1 MGASLPQDFFNIMA
15 DLVTLQEY
23 KDFAGLQ
30 GVQNDARLNTI
41 IDNVSQLVKTYCGTT
56 IIDFA
61 STDKTEFFNIADDH
75 VDRIILAESPL
86 ISVSQVQERESQADA
101 YVTLITENSDSSDK
115 YEYMIDTVTDSI
127 VRTNS
132 TTDIPFPRGRKA
144 VKVVYRAG
152 YSSTPEDLKL
162 ACFDLVKYYLKDE
175 RKDRMTIAGA
185 TVENAVSTSIRNNA
199 GFPDHIK
206 RVLDMYKI
214 YS

>member
-1 MGASLPQDFFNIMA
+1 MA

-86 ISVSQVQERESQADA
+86 ISVSQYKKENHKQMN
-101 YVTLITENSDSSDK
+101 TL
-115 YEYMIDTVTDSI
+115 
-127 VRTNS
+127 
-132 TTDIPFPRGRKA
+132 
-144 VKVVYRAG
+144 
-152 YSSTPEDLKL
+152 
-162 ACFDLVKYYLKDE
+162 
-175 RKDRMTIAGA
+175 
-185 TVENAVSTSIRNNA
+185 
-199 GFPDHIK
+199 H
-206 RVLDMYKI
+206 
-214 YS
+214 